1 MVGKLYRTQIL
12 LEPEQHQELS
22 AIAKREGRS
31 ISELVRE
38 FVQCQ
43 LEQRKAEQDKAI
55 GKRVEAF
62 ERILQRREQILAERG
77 GEYIDFDF
85 VQALHE
91 AREEQDERNFSLLP
105 NTGD

>member
-31 ISELVRE
+31 ISELIRDM
-38 FVQCQ
+38 VQNE

-55 GKRVEAF
+55 QRRVEAF
-62 ERILQRREQILAERG
+62 ERILQRREQMLAERG

-91 AREEQDERNFSLLP
+91 AREEQDERNFSLLTNP
-105 NTGD
+105 GD

>member
-22 AIAKREGRS
+22 AIARREGRS
-31 ISELVRE
+31 VSELVRE

-55 GKRVEAF
+55 NKRVEAF
-62 ERILQRREQILAERG
+62 ERILERREQILAERG

-105 NTGD
+105 NPGD